1 MAIDLNSKPW
11 YVAAIVGLL
20 LGVALFVVMHLY
32 VFKDVQT
39 QIERLESSIDD
50 LEREI
55 EKGRAAKADL
65 PRLEEDIRN
74 FEIELGRLR
83 RILPTKRETDN
94 LIKRVKQLN
103 EQGRFNLTRFTPGN
117 FEDRGFFQAWPIQ
130 VGLDGTYHELGLL
143 FDRLS
148 RFPRIINVE
157 TLNLAPL
164 NRQGASFTIHA
175 EFTLQTFIYKE
186 ESDLA
191 AAPAPA
197 PAPAPAARPPAR
209 QESAEEALQ

>member
-1 MAIDLNSKPW
+1 MAIDLNTKPW
-11 YVAAIVGLL
+11 YVAVIIGVL
-20 LGVALFVVMHLY
+20 LGAALFVVMHLY
-32 VFKDVQT
+32 VFKDIQT
-39 QIERLESSIDD
+39 TNERLQQNIDD

-74 FEIELGRLR
+74 FEIELDRLR
-83 RILPTKRETDN
+83 RILPTRRETDN
-94 LIKRVKQLN
+94 LIKRLKQLT
-103 EQGRFNLTRFTPGN
+103 EQGQFTLTRFTPGN

-157 TLNLAPL
+157 SLVLTPM
-164 NRQGASFTIHA
+164 RQTGNYTIHA
-175 EFTLQTFIYKE
+175 EFTQQTFIYKDE
-186 ESDLA
+186 TETGT
-191 AAPAPA
+191 PETG
-197 PAPAPAARPPAR
+197 
-209 QESAEEALQ
+209 Q

>member
-1 MAIDLNSKPW
+1 MALDLNTKPW
-11 YVAAIVGLL
+11 YVAVIIGVL
-20 LGVALFVVMHLY
+20 LGAALFVVMHLY
-32 VFKDVQT
+32 VFKDIQT
-39 QIERLESSIDD
+39 TNERLQQNIDD

-74 FEIELGRLR
+74 YEIELDRLR
-83 RILPTKRETDN
+83 RILPTRRETDN
-94 LIKRVKQLN
+94 LIKRLKQLT
-103 EQGRFNLTRFTPGN
+103 EQGQFTLTRFTPGN

-157 TLNLAPL
+157 SLVLTPM
-164 NRQGASFTIHA
+164 RQTGNYTIHA
-175 EFTLQTFIYKE
+175 EFTQQTFIYKE
-186 ESDLA
+186 ETET
-191 AAPAPA
+191 PETG
-197 PAPAPAARPPAR
+197 
-209 QESAEEALQ
+209 Q

>member
-1 MAIDLNSKPW
+1 
-11 YVAAIVGLL
+11 
-20 LGVALFVVMHLY
+20 MHLY
-32 VFKDVQT
+32 VFKDIQT
-39 QIERLESSIDD
+39 TNERLQENIDG

-74 FEIELGRLR
+74 YEIELDRLR
-83 RILPTKRETDN
+83 RILPTRRETDN
-94 LIKRVKQLN
+94 LIKRLKQLT
-103 EQGRFNLTRFTPGN
+103 EQGQFTLTRFTPGN

-157 TLNLAPL
+157 SLVLTPM
-164 NRQGASFTIHA
+164 RQTGGNYTIHA
-175 EFTLQTFIYKE
+175 EFTQQTFIYKE
-186 ESDLA
+186 ETET
-191 AAPAPA
+191 PETG
-197 PAPAPAARPPAR
+197 
-209 QESAEEALQ
+209 Q

>member
-1 MAIDLNSKPW
+1 MALDLNTKPW
-11 YVAAIVGLL
+11 YVAVIIGVL
-20 LGVALFVVMHLY
+20 LGAALFVVMHLY
-32 VFKDVQT
+32 VFKDIQT
-39 QIERLESSIDD
+39 TNERLQENIDG

-74 FEIELGRLR
+74 YEIELDRLR
-83 RILPTKRETDN
+83 RILPTRRETDN
-94 LIKRVKQLN
+94 LIKRLKQLT
-103 EQGRFNLTRFTPGN
+103 EQGQFTLTRFTPGN

-157 TLNLAPL
+157 SLVLTPT
-164 NRQGASFTIHA
+164 RQTGRYTIHA
-175 EFTLQTFIYKE
+175 EFTQQTFIYKE
-186 ESDLA
+186 ETET
-191 AAPAPA
+191 PETG
-197 PAPAPAARPPAR
+197 
-209 QESAEEALQ
+209 Q